1 MRKAIILLVFYEFC
15 FDAEQQ
21 GENAGEYFDEFIEQ
35 MDDILTSC
43 GMGPLYIGNP
53 YDWLFLFCIKSN
65 QPLNT
70 FRGII
75 DEACI
80 LEENFNI

>member
-1 MRKAIILLVFYEFC
+1 
-15 FDAEQQ
+15 
-21 GENAGEYFDEFIEQ
+21 